1 MFVYH
6 VHFWYDMSVL
16 QVFPFILNY
25 LHAANIGRTKTCTSV
40 NELNLMDRK
49 RDLQSNRLGW
59 LYHYI
64 YIFYIKLAVRIL
76 IQSYLN
82 YS

>member
-1 MFVYH
+1 
-6 VHFWYDMSVL
+6 MSVL

-49 RDLQSNRLGW
+49 RDLQSNRL
-59 LYHYI
+59 
-64 YIFYIKLAVRIL
+64 A
-76 IQSYLN
+76 
-82 YS
+82 